1 MAIIKTMRL
10 LPFLRHCQGE
20 VHTHLIVTRG
30 GSIARQ
36 GRGLGFWFQHIGTAI
51 SEVPVNDQS
60 VTATFKCRTQDFQ
73 EVAIAAQI
81 WYLVDAPETMAT
93 RFDFS
98 INTETGAYNADP
110 LTVIQGAL
118 ASAAQ
123 EAVWSHV
130 ASHTLESL
138 LQSELSGLSSTVS
151 KALAALEFGVQVTR
165 AVVTAVRPERTVEEA
180 LQARTRERLQMEAA
194 AAGFERRAKATE
206 QERAIQEAE
215 LANRLALARRQ
226 QELIAQEAANQ
237 QAQAESGVAVA
248 LINVRG
254 AMEGERQKAQL
265 ALETKQ
271 ATDRA
276 SAQHD
281 AAMADNRLRELERT
295 LGLHLAHPGGASA
308 IARTR
313 TPEVLRNVKVLT
325 LGSGGLQSALERLAP
340 EPD

>member
-1 MAIIKTMRL
+1 MAIIKTIRL
-10 LPFLRHCQGE
+10 IPYLRHCQGE

-30 GSIARQ
+30 GKVSRQ
-36 GRGLGFWFQHIGTAI
+36 GRGLGFWFPHIGTAI

-73 EVAIAAQI
+73 EVAISAQV

-130 ASHTLESL
+130 AAHTLESL
-138 LQSELSGLSSTVS
+138 LQSELAGLSGAVS

-165 AVVTAVRPERTVEEA
+165 SVVTAVRPERTVEEA
-180 LQARTRERLQMEAA
+180 LQAKTRERLQMEAA

-215 LANRLALARRQ
+215 LANRLILARRQ
-226 QELIAQEAANQ
+226 EELIAQEASNQ
-237 QAQAESGVAVA
+237 RAQAESAVAVA
-248 LINVRG
+248 GVTLRG
-254 AMEGERQKAQL
+254 QLEGERQKAELTLQNRQ
-265 ALETKQ
+265 ALDK
-271 ATDRA
+271 ATV
-276 SAQHD
+276 QHE
-281 AAMADNRLRELERT
+281 AALADNRLRELERT
-295 LGLHLAHPGGASA
+295 LGLHRDHPGGAEA
-308 IARTR
+308 IARVR
-313 TPEVLRNVKVLT
+313 TPEVLGNVKVLT

>member
-1 MAIIKTMRL
+1 MAIIKRVSA

-20 VHTHLIVTRG
+20 VHTHIIVTHG
-30 GSIARQ
+30 GKISRQ

-73 EVAIAAQI
+73 EVSIAAQI
-81 WYLVDAPETMAT
+81 WYLVVAPETMAT

-130 ASHTLESL
+130 AAHTLESL

-165 AVVTAVRPERTVEEA
+165 SVVTAVRPERTVEEA
-180 LQARTRERLQMEAA
+180 LQAKTRERLQMEAA

-215 LANRLALARRQ
+215 LANRLALARKQ
-226 QELIAQEAANQ
+226 QELIEQEASNQ
-237 QAQAESGVAVA
+237 RAQAESAVAVA
-248 LINVRG
+248 AITLRG
-254 AMEGERQKAQL
+254 QLDAERQRAEL
-265 ALETKQ
+265 ALATKRGTDQ
-271 ATDRA
+271 ATVEY
-276 SAQHD
+276 D
-281 AAMADNRLRELERT
+281 AALADNRTRELET
-295 LGLHLAHPGGASA
+295 MLALHKANPGGAA
-308 IARTR
+308 DIARVR
-313 TPEVLRNVKVLT
+313 TPEILRSVKVLT

-340 EPD
+340 EPE

>member
-1 MAIIKTMRL
+1 MAIIKTVAVV
-10 LPFLRHCQGE
+10 PFLRHCQGE
-20 VHTHLIVTRG
+20 VHTHIIVTRAG
-30 GSIARQ
+30 RVARQ

-73 EVAIAAQI
+73 EVSIAAQI
-81 WYLVDAPETMAT
+81 WYLVNAPETMAT

-130 ASHTLESL
+130 AAHTLESL
-138 LQSELSGLSSTVS
+138 LQSELSGLSATVS
-151 KALAALEFGVQVTR
+151 RALAALEFGVQVTR

-180 LQARTRERLQMEAA
+180 LQAKTRERLQMEAA

-226 QELIAQEAANQ
+226 QELIEQEASNQ
-237 QAQAESGVAVA
+237 RAQAESAVAVA
-248 LINVRG
+248 AINLRG
-254 AMEGERQKAQL
+254 QLDAEQQRADL
-265 ALETKQ
+265 AL
-271 ATDRA
+271 ATRRGTDLAAVDHA
-276 SAQHD
+276 SAL
-281 AAMADNRLRELERT
+281 ADVRLRELEGR
-295 LGLHLAHPGGASA
+295 LKLHQAHPGGAA
-308 IARTR
+308 DIARVR
-313 TPEVLRNVKVLT
+313 MPEALGNVKVLT
-325 LGSGGLQSALERLAP
+325 LGAGGLQSALERLAP